1 MDDVFAALAHPA
13 RRLLLDT
20 LRERDGRTLGELE
33 TVLPMTRFG
42 VMKHLRVLEQAG
54 LVVTHRNGREKLH
67 YLNPAPIRHVL
78 DRWISAY
85 AAPFVAALSDLK
97 TLAEK
102 GARPMTDTLPIR
114 PPVHVFE
121 LFVRAPAEAVWAI
134 LTDDTKTPLYQHFDL
149 VSKTDWRVG
158 GKVEFHM
165 GDRRIITGEI
175 LELDPPHRLA
185 MSFSAQWSPE
195 VAADAPSKVT
205 WQIEPIGADACRV
218 RLVHDGFTHDTAT
231 ARAVGVGW
239 IETIS
244 RLKTLAETGVPFRLP
259 SP

>member
-13 RRLLLDT
+13 RRLLLDA
-20 LRERDGRTLGELE
+20 LRERDGRTLVELE
-33 TVLPMTRFG
+33 AILPMTRFG

-54 LVVTHRNGREKLH
+54 LVASRRVGREKLH

-85 AAPFVAALSDLK
+85 AAPFVAAMSEMK

-102 GARPMTDTLPIR
+102 GALAMTDTAPA
-114 PPVHVFE
+114 HVFE
-121 LFVRAPAEAVWAI
+121 LFVRAPAAQLWSI
-134 LTDDTKTPLYQHFDL
+134 LTDDAKTPLYQHFDL

-158 GKVEFHM
+158 GKVEFRM

-175 LELDPPHRLA
+175 LELEAPRRLV
-185 MSFSAQWSPE
+185 MSFAAEWSPE

-205 WQIEPIGADACRV
+205 WEIEAVGAEACRL
-218 RLVHDGFTHDTAT
+218 RLVHDGFAGATAT
-231 ARAVGVGW
+231 SRAVGVGW

-259 SP
+259 SA